1 MNYFLIYKCNFC
13 NSNNIRLDVFKTTLH
28 SYRSYGNQRFYW
40 QAFCTCSNCKNGMV
54 FKLEA
59 NLDKIR
65 DDLSL
70 NYTDKET
77 FHTKNDLCKF
87 EKTNINDHV
96 RINGI
101 ILAPIKQQH
110 ICPLYVPEQ
119 IKNIFDEA
127 TKCLSINCFIA
138 SGSMFRLCLD
148 LVTKDLLEKWLE
160 ENTISEVQPNK
171 EQRNKLANRIDF
183 LINQDKIPKRLKELA
198 HCIRHDG
205 NDSAHD
211 GNTGEDEAL
220 DCLDFTEALLKE
232 VYTFPAQ
239 INEAEKR
246 RFERRAKSSN

>member
-1 MNYFLIYKCNFC
+1 MKHFLVYNCNFC
-13 NSNNIRLDVFKTTLH
+13 GSKNIRFDVLATTKHKSNYSNVHWEAFSQCSHCKRGCVFILEKGNNFRSLFDH
-28 SYRSYGNQRFYW
+28 DYIDSYDI
-40 QAFCTCSNCKNGMV
+40 
-54 FKLEA
+54 
-59 NLDKIR
+59 NLC
-65 DDLSL
+65 
-70 NYTDKET
+70 NNT
-77 FHTKNDLCKF
+77 
-87 EKTNINDHV
+87 KTNISDHFK
-96 RINGI
+96 ISK
-101 ILAPIKQQH
+101 ILIAPTKEQI
-110 ICPLYVPEQ
+110 ICPSYVPDNV
-119 IKNIFDEA
+119 KNIFNEA
-127 TKCLSINCFIA
+127 TKCLSMHCFVA
-138 SGSMFRLCLD
+138 SGAMFRLCLD

-246 RFERRAKSSN
+246 RLERRAKSSN